1 MRVPQ
6 SSTGWEWLNHPS
18 GAQEI
23 SCHRSGWL
31 EAMHSYAFA
40 WFEQVL
46 LHLGPLKADSM
57 KPCCENAHGFL
68 AMSELDC
75 DLESK
80 KGSGFRTWT

>member
-1 MRVPQ
+1 MY
-6 SSTGWEWLNHPS
+6 
-18 GAQEI
+18 
-23 SCHRSGWL
+23 
-31 EAMHSYAFA
+31 SYALA

-68 AMSELDC
+68 AMSVLDC

-80 KGSGFRTWT
+80 NGSGFRTWT